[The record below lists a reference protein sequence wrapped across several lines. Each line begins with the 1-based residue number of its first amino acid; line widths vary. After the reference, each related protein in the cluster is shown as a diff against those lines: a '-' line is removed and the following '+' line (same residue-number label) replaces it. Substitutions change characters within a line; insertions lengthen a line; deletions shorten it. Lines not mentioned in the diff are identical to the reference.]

1 MQTSVNYPRVD
12 QTVEVDLGT
21 DSYPILIGQGLVAE
35 VGQLIA
41 DQIGGSGKV
50 AVVAD
55 QQVTELFGREM
66 VDGLKSADYA
76 PIWVEI
82 PGGDQNKSIES
93 FMQIQNALIE
103 HQMDRQ
109 SLLIALGGG
118 VIGDLAGFAAA
129 TFMRGINWVQV
140 PTTLLA
146 QVDASVGGKTAINH
160 PKGKNMIGAFHQP
173 KLVVID
179 SNTLKTLPLRE
190 IRCGLA
196 EIIKHGVIMDL
207 PLLEQIEQHQTEL
220 LNLETE
226 VLTDVIAQ
234 SCRDKAWVVKND
246 EKEADLRST
255 LNYGHTFGHAL
266 ETLTDYH
273 QCQHGEA
280 VSVGM
285 NCAAQLSVNLGLL
298 DQQDLQRQNQLLQAV
313 GLPIRLADLRLD
325 GISATDLLHTMYL
338 DKKASSDRLK
348 LILTPAV
355 GQAVIR
361 QDIPD
366 DEILKA
372 IEMCRS

>member
-1 MQTSVNYPRVD
+1 MKTSVNSLRID
-12 QTVEVDLGT
+12 QTVEVDLGA
-21 DSYPILIGQGLVAE
+21 DSYPILIGQGLIHQ

-55 QQVTELFGREM
+55 QQVTELFDHEM
-66 VDGLKSADYA
+66 VDGLKSAGYA

-82 PGGDQNKSIES
+82 PGGDQNKSIEW

-118 VIGDLAGFAAA
+118 VIGDLSGFAAA

-160 PKGKNMIGAFHQP
+160 PKGKNLIGAFHQP

-190 IRCGLA
+190 IRCGLV

-207 PLLEQIEQHQTEL
+207 PLLEQIEQYQTEL

-313 GLPIRLADLRLD
+313 GLPICLADLQLD
-325 GISATDLLHTMYL
+325 GISATDLLRTMYL

-348 LILTPAV
+348 LILTPAL
-355 GQAVIR
+355 GQVVIR
-361 QDIPD
+361 QDVPD

-372 IEMCRS
+372 IEMCKS